1 MRIAIGG
8 FHHETNTFAPVKA
21 TFDDFERADGWP
33 GLSRGDA
40 LFDAVEGV
48 NLPVAGFID
57 AALREG
63 HDMAPLLWCSA
74 VPSAHVTEDAFERIA
89 EMFLDDLGRAG
100 SFDAVFLD
108 LHGAMVTEHLEDG
121 EGELLA
127 RVRSLIG
134 PDLPLVASLDLH
146 ANVTARM
153 VEMTD
158 AMVAYRTYP
167 HVDMAATGQRALP
180 LLEKVKSEGR
190 PAVAMRKLDFLIPLV
205 WQCTDI
211 EPANG
216 LYAHLE
222 VIESED
228 PALWSLSFATGFS
241 PADIREVGP
250 SVLAYA
256 SDQSAADLAADELA
270 GVITGDEAAFA
281 GRLYTPEEAVAYGMT
296 GTAKP
301 LVIADTQDN
310 AGAGG
315 NSDTVGM
322 LRALVDQD
330 AEDAVFGMVF
340 DASVAAQA
348 HAAGVGATID
358 VALGAGSAWQ
368 GEQPFEGQFTV
379 QALGDG
385 RFTATGPMFGGARMN
400 LGPMAVLRIG
410 GVEIVVSSKKM
421 QAADQAMF
429 RHVGIEPA
437 TRAILVLK
445 SSVHFRADFQPI
457 AGDVIV
463 VASPGPNPVDHLALD
478 YRRLRPGIKLTPL
491 GPRYGT
497 PT

>member
-21 TFDDFERADGWP
+21 TFEDFERADGWP
-33 GLSRGDA
+33 ALSRGDV

-74 VPSAHVTEDAFERIA
+74 VPSAQVTEDAFERIA
-89 EMFLDDLGRAG
+89 EMFLTDLDAASGV
-100 SFDAVFLD
+100 DAVFLD
-108 LHGAMVTEHLEDG
+108 LHGAMVTEHLQDG
-121 EGELLA
+121 EGELLS
-127 RVRSLIG
+127 RVRALIG
-134 PDLPLVASLDLH
+134 PDVPLVVSLDLH
-146 ANVTARM
+146 ANVTDRM
-153 VEMTD
+153 VKATD

-167 HVDMAATGQRALP
+167 HVDMAVTGERALP
-180 LLEKVKSEGR
+180 LLERVKAKGR
-190 PAVAMRKLDFLIPLV
+190 PASAMRKLDFLIPLV

-211 EPANG
+211 EPAKS
-216 LYAHLE
+216 LYAELDT
-222 VIESED
+222 IEQAHPEI
-228 PALWSLSFATGFS
+228 WSLSFATGFS

-250 SVLAYA
+250 CVLAYA
-256 SDQSAADLAADELA
+256 PDQRDADRAADELA
-270 GVITGDEAAFA
+270 GAVTAQEGAFA
-281 GRLYTPEEAVAYGMT
+281 GRLYTPDEAVAYGMS
-296 GTAKP
+296 GEVRP

-310 AGAGG
+310 SGAGG

-322 LRALVDQD
+322 LRALVAQD
-330 AEDAVFGMVF
+330 ARDAVFGLVF
-340 DASVAAQA
+340 DPGVAAQA

-358 VALGAGSAWQ
+358 VSLGAGSAWQ
-368 GEQPFEGQFTV
+368 GEQPFEGQFVV

-400 LGPMAVLRIG
+400 LGPMAVLSIG
-410 GVEIVVSSKKM
+410 GVEVVVSSKKM
-421 QAADQAMF
+421 QAADQAIF

-437 TRAILVLK
+437 NHAILVLK
-445 SSVHFRADFQPI
+445 SSVHFRADFEPI

-478 YRRLRPGIKLTPL
+478 YRRLRPGLRLTPL
-491 GPRYGT
+491 GPNYVA
-497 PT
+497 PV